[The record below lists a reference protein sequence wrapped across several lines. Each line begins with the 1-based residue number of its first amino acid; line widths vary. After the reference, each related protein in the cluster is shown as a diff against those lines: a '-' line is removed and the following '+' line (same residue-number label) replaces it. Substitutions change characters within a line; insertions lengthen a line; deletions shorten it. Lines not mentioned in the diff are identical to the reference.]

1 MKGSTLAAAAVL
13 SAAFTAPAIAQSA
26 KQDAQGWQFELTPYL
41 WAPALKGSVQVNNA
55 PKAKMNLSAWD
66 MIQMLDFS
74 AAGRFEARNGRWTGF
89 ADVFY
94 AKVSDGG
101 DGEIKLRQRGPG
113 IEFDANMEMKQ
124 VIGELGGGYRILEGG
139 IPVDLIAGGRYNKL
153 DMDAK
158 IEATGQGPLG
168 LSASRTASYKKDWW
182 DPYVGVRA
190 QIPIA
195 DKWSLRAY
203 GDIGGF
209 RSDSHTWQ
217 LIGGVNYDYSKTVSI
232 KLGYRYY
239 HVNYDHGGFDYDMN
253 QRGITAGVGF
263 KF

>member
-1 MKGSTLAAAAVL
+1 MIKMGLTAAAMAALFTVTAAV
-13 SAAFTAPAIAQSA
+13 AQTAKPQ
-26 KQDAQGWQFELTPYL
+26 AQGWQFELTPYL

-55 PKAKMNLSAWD
+55 PKAKLDLSAWD
-66 MIQMLDFS
+66 LIQMLDFS
-74 AAGRFEARNGRWTGF
+74 AAGRFEARNGRWGAF

-101 DGEIKLRQRGPG
+101 GGDIKLHRGPG
-113 IEFDANMEMKQ
+113 IEFDANLKMKQ
-124 VIGELGGGYRILEGG
+124 AIGEFGGAYRVVEGSA
-139 IPVDLIAGGRYNKL
+139 PVDLLLGGRYNKI

-158 IEATGQGPLG
+158 VEIAGQGPLG
-168 LSASRTASYKKDWW
+168 LSASRSASYKKDWW

-195 DKWSLRAY
+195 DKWSLLAY

-209 RSDSHTWQ
+209 RSDSHNFQ
-217 LIGGVNYDYSKTVSI
+217 LIGGVGYAYSQTTSF

-239 HVNYDHGGFDYDMN
+239 HVDYDHGGFDYDMN
-253 QRGITAGVGF
+253 QRGVTAGVSF